1 MTTPFTLKQLTD
13 VEDSAV
19 KFGFAETQ
27 EARFATDDLDA
38 ADTGVSLHRLKAG
51 RRQGFAH
58 KHDAAEE
65 VYVVLAGSGRVK
77 LDDAIVE
84 VGPLDAIRVAPG
96 VIRSFEAGPDGDLEL
111 LAVGPRHEGDGELIH
126 GWWTDSGH

>member
-1 MTTPFTLKQLTD
+1 MTTPYTLKKLTD

-27 EARFATDDLDA
+27 EARFAKDDLDA
-38 ADTGVSLHRLKAG
+38 EQTGVSLHCLKAG
-51 RRQGFAH
+51 KRQAFAH
-58 KHDAAEE
+58 KHDEAEE

-77 LDDAIVE
+77 LDDAIVA

-96 VIRSFEAGPDGDLEL
+96 VIRAFEAGPDNDLEL
-111 LAVGPRHEGDGELIH
+111 LAVGARHDGDGELIQD
-126 GWWTDSGH
+126 WWVD